1 MATMTE
7 LLKEMIQSGKKENA
21 VYQNVSSVGDG
32 TGVINLIGAAPAAYT
47 VTPASGTIYRLKRMT
62 LLQIDGSFNPATGYG
77 AGNALT
83 NGITITV
90 ENGSGIIKN
99 YTPEPIKT
107 THEWGL
113 LAGVDSVIV
122 GGAGADANLV
132 RWTFAAG
139 SGNIDLDGSS
149 GEFLKIDFGDIMS
162 FMDMIRIQVQG
173 YTL

>member
-1 MATMTE
+1 MSTLTE
-7 LLKEMIQSGKKENA
+7 ILLENQKSGEKENA
-21 VYQNVSSVGDG
+21 VYQNVSSIGDG
-32 TGVINLIGAAPAAYT
+32 TGVINLIVAAPAAYT
-47 VTPASGTIYRLKRMT
+47 VIPPNGTIYRLKRMT

-90 ENGSGIIKN
+90 ENGSGVIKN

-113 LAGVDSVIV
+113 LSGVDSVIV

-132 RWTFAAG
+132 RWTFDAG
-139 SGNIDLDGSS
+139 NGLIDLDGSS
-149 GEFLKIDFGDIMS
+149 GEFLKVDFGDAMS

-173 YTL
+173 YTK